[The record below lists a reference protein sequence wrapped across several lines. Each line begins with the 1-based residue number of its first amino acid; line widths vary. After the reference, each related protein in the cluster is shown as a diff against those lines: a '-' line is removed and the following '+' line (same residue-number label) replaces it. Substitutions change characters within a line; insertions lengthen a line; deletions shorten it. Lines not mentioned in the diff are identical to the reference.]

1 MTKST
6 LVGRM
11 WLFWIFDEVMLLCVR
26 WDFLTL
32 HSPVILYDI
41 TLENGIRLYE
51 IRIQSKLF
59 SPIAFSFTKSKAPF

>member
-41 TLENGIRLYE
+41 TLENGIR
-51 IRIQSKLF
+51 
-59 SPIAFSFTKSKAPF
+59 